1 LGLGTEASLNVVAAP
16 DTARRALVARLE
28 LLGAAVLFST
38 GGAVIKSTSITAWQV
53 AGCRSIIAA
62 LALVALLPAARR
74 RWRIST
80 VLVGI
85 VYAAT
90 LVLFVT
96 ANKLT
101 TAANAI
107 FLQATGPLYIVLLAP
122 WLLKEVVR
130 RRDVLYLLAVA
141 GGIVLVVAGRDA
153 PMTTAPDPAA
163 GNLLGALSGL
173 TWGLTLMGMRWIGR
187 DDSGATLAAVVAG
200 NLCAAAICLPA
211 ALPLHGTTYDW
222 IALLWLG
229 VFQVG
234 LAYVLL
240 TNGVAHVTALDASLL
255 LLVEPMLNPVWAWLF
270 YGEQPT
276 SLAIAGGAV
285 ILSATLVKTAI
296 ESKRPSSF

>member
-1 LGLGTEASLNVVAAP
+1 
-16 DTARRALVARLE
+16 
-28 LLGAAVLFST
+28 
-38 GGAVIKSTSITAWQV
+38 
-53 AGCRSIIAA
+53 
-62 LALVALLPAARR
+62 
-74 RWRIST
+74 
-80 VLVGI
+80 

-107 FLQATGPLYIVLLAP
+107 FLQATGPVYIVLLAP
-122 WLLKEVVR
+122 WLLKELVR

-141 GGIVLVVAGRDA
+141 AGIALVVAGRDA
-153 PMTTAPDPAA
+153 PMATAPNPSA

-187 DDSGATLAAVVAG
+187 EDSGGTLAAVVAG
-200 NLCAAAICLPA
+200 NLCAGAICLPT
-211 ALPLHGTTYDW
+211 ALPMHASAHDW
-222 IALLWLG
+222 LALLWLG
-229 VFQVG
+229 VFQVA

-270 YGEQPT
+270 YGERPA
-276 SLAIAGGAV
+276 SLAIAGGVV
-285 ILSATLVKTAI
+285 ILSATLAKTLT
-296 ESKRPSSF
+296 ESRS

>member
-1 LGLGTEASLNVVAAP
+1 V
-16 DTARRALVARLE
+16 LVARLE

-38 GGAVIKSTSITAWQV
+38 GGAIIKSTSITGWQV
-53 AGCRSIIAA
+53 AGSRSLIAA
-62 LALVALLPAARR
+62 LALVALLPAARH
-74 RWRIST
+74 RWRVST
-80 VLVGI
+80 VLVGL

-101 TAANAI
+101 TAANTI
-107 FLQATGPLYIVLLAP
+107 FLQATGPVYIVLLAP
-122 WLLKEVVR
+122 WLLKEAVR
-130 RRDVLYLLAVA
+130 RRDVLYMVAVA
-141 GGIVLVVAGRDA
+141 CGIALVVAGRDA
-153 PMTTAPDPAA
+153 PMLTAPNPTL

-200 NLCAAAICLPA
+200 NLLAAAVCLPA
-211 ALPLHGTTYDW
+211 ALPLQIGAHDW

-240 TNGVAHVTALDASLL
+240 TDGVAHVTALDASLL

-276 SLAIAGGAV
+276 SLAIAGGSV
-285 ILSATLVKTAI
+285 ILSATLAKTLTETRI
-296 ESKRPSSF
+296 